1 MIRVESLTRR
11 YGPLVAVDDLTFSVE
26 PGEVLGFLGPNGAG
40 KTSLIKALMEQDQR
54 VEVSVSHTTR
64 PQRPGEVEGVNYFFV
79 STETFHEMREAG
91 AFFESAEVFGHLYGT
106 SLTQLEARLSDG
118 ADVILEIDW
127 QGAQQVRKL
136 LPDSAWLFILPPSLE
151 ALKSRLQA
159 RGQDAEDTIDLR
171 MRAARD
177 EMSHWDEADYLIIN
191 DQFDVALEAL
201 QALVR
206 SLRLRTGQQQSA
218 LQDLI
223 EDLLT

>member
-1 MIRVESLTRR
+1 MNATR
-11 YGPLVAVDDLTFSVE
+11 GQLLIVSAPS
-26 PGEVLGFLGPNGAG
+26 GAG

-64 PQRPGEVEGVNYFFV
+64 PQRPGELEGVNYFFI

-91 AFFESAEVFGHLYGT
+91 AFFESAEVFGHFYGT

-127 QGAQQVRKL
+127 QGAQQVRRL

-159 RGQDAEDTIDLR
+159 RGQDAEDTIDIR

-177 EMSHWDEADYLIIN
+177 EMSHWDQADYLIIN
-191 DQFDVALEAL
+191 DQFDSALEAL
-201 QALVR
+201 QALMR

-218 LQDLI
+218 LQNLI
-223 EDLLT
+223 EDLLN